1 MNRQIRHEMNW
12 GTYMGGCSGAHGYYD
27 DEDDDDDDGDQ
38 KWLVGV
44 SGAGG
49 WAACFSISSRCAQ
62 SLVAACLLK

>member
-1 MNRQIRHEMNW
+1 
-12 GTYMGGCSGAHGYYD
+12 MGGCSGAHGYYD